1 MRSGKAVG
9 ALFTTAVY
17 LVVAWSMLV
26 YAPSADSA
34 TITIDSF
41 NYPDPGTTFYVPGE
55 APWGSGNPYDHKDAG
70 VSEVIGGERD
80 IHVEVVGSALPISAA
95 GIIGYEPIYDS
106 GAFLLATS
114 GRAGTLAVAQYD
126 GTAGGGLGG
135 VDFTDG
141 GTNKLF
147 RLGFDTVD
155 GGDGTSL
162 PLTITVV
169 GHAGG
174 STSVQTQVPANAA
187 ASDFDVPFV
196 AFPDDGAITSASII
210 SNAASI
216 EFEFNALA
224 TPVPN
229 VDFQLDYV
237 EAVPEPA
244 TLVMLLGLGVSMLA
258 AGVWS
263 RRKRQN

>member
-1 MRSGKAVG
+1 MEKLWGRCLRRRCILLSPGRC
-9 ALFTTAVY
+9 
-17 LVVAWSMLV
+17 WCMHR
-26 YAPSADSA
+26 ADSA

-196 AFPDDGAITSASII
+196 AFPDDVRLR
-210 SNAASI
+210 
-216 EFEFNALA
+216 ALRSSA
-224 TPVPN
+224 TP
-229 VDFQLDYV
+229 
-237 EAVPEPA
+237 PA
-244 TLVMLLGLGVSMLA
+244 SSLSSTP
-258 AGVWS
+258 WP
-263 RRKRQN
+263 RRCPM